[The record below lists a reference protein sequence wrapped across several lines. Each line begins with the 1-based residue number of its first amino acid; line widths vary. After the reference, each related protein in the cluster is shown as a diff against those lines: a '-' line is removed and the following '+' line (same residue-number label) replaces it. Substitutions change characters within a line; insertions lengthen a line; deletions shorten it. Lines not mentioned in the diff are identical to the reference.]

1 MQGTEKS
8 LIKSIIPDTTLLENI
23 KNVYRKIAYASMR
36 AERDPYDVKLV
47 TVTKTVS
54 FEKIK
59 EAISLGLRVFGEN
72 KVQEAQGKIS
82 TCTAEIKDSH
92 IEWHLVGHLQKNKV
106 KTAVQLFDLIHSVD
120 SIELARALDKHAEKF
135 DKIQKILIQVKLSE
149 EETKHGVSTDNL
161 MELIETVTDLKH
173 VRLLGLMTM
182 PPFFDKAELSRPFF
196 RQLRELRDHFQQNG
210 YRLPELSMGMTN
222 DFEVA
227 VEEGATIV
235 RVGTAIF
242 GERDYS

>member
-1 MQGTEKS
+1 MKNFDIE
-8 LIKSIIPDTTLLENI
+8 IKDRVLLDNI
-23 KNVYRKIAYASMR
+23 KNVYRKIAYASLR
-36 AERDPYDVKLV
+36 VERDPYDVKLV

-54 FEKIK
+54 PEKIK
-59 EAISLGLRVFGEN
+59 EAINLGLRAFGEN
-72 KVQEAQGKIS
+72 RVQEAQEKIEALAS
-82 TCTAEIKDSH
+82 KVADSV
-92 IEWHLVGHLQKNKV
+92 IEWHMIGHLQKNKA

-120 SIELARALDKHAEKF
+120 SIELARALDKQAEKS
-135 DKIQKILIQVKLSE
+135 DKVQKVLIQVKLSE
-149 EETKHGVSTDNL
+149 EETKHGISKEGL
-161 MELIETVTDLKH
+161 MELIETVMDLKH
-173 VRLLGLMTM
+173 LRLEGLMTI
-182 PPFFDKAELSRPFF
+182 PPFFDKAELTRPFF
-196 RQLRELRDHFQQNG
+196 RQLRELRDNIQTRG

>member
-1 MQGTEKS
+1 MNNIDTD
-8 LIKSIIPDTTLLENI
+8 IKDMVLLNNI
-23 KNVYRKIAYASMR
+23 KNVYRKIAYASLR

-47 TVTKTVS
+47 AVTKTVG

-59 EAISLGLRVFGEN
+59 EAIDLGLRAFGEN
-72 KVQEAQGKIS
+72 RVQEAQEKIS
-82 TCTAEIKDSH
+82 ACTLEVKDSV
-92 IEWHLVGHLQKNKV
+92 IEWHMVGHLQKNKA
-106 KTAVQLFDLIHSVD
+106 KTAIQLFDLIHSVD

-135 DKIQKILIQVKLSE
+135 DKIQNVLIQVKLSE
-149 EETKHGVSTDNL
+149 EETKHGVSKENL
-161 MELIETVTDLKH
+161 MELIETVTNLKH
-173 VRLLGLMTM
+173 VSLKGLMTM

-196 RQLRELRDHFQQNG
+196 RQLRDLRDQVQGKG

-242 GERDYS
+242 GERDYT